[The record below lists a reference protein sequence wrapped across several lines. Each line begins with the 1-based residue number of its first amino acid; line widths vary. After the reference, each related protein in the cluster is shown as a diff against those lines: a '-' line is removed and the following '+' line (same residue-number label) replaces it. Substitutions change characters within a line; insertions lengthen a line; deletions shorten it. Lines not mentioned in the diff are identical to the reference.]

1 MWINANNDVSQ
12 TADTLAA
19 LPSKRLICVYHQNTI
34 HKDKLSNLNGNM
46 RSTTYMMTMR
56 NMTKLMTNMYDA
68 YIYND
73 EHKKYDFL
81 LSPSRPNAM
90 GLDLAKL
97 NRC

>member
-1 MWINANNDVSQ
+1 MYRSPQI
-12 TADTLAA
+12 
-19 LPSKRLICVYHQNTI
+19 PSLRYQVRDLYVFTTGNTI

-56 NMTKLMTNMYDA
+56 SMTKLMTNMYDA

-81 LSPSRPNAM
+81 LSPSRPNAT

>member
-1 MWINANNDVSQ
+1 
-12 TADTLAA
+12 
-19 LPSKRLICVYHQNTI
+19 
-34 HKDKLSNLNGNM
+34 M

-56 NMTKLMTNMYDA
+56 SMTKLMTNMYDA